1 MTTTQFVLLNQSR
14 GTEAPALDENRMYR
28 AFAQPQVIPP
38 AVYYCAR
45 HAAHQSC
52 CSLTSDGPQPSF
64 PQVVDF
70 FKKPEKYRASGSRIP
85 KGILLAGP
93 PGTGKTL
100 LARVR

>member
-1 MTTTQFVLLNQSR
+1 LTRTEFTEPSHTTHKSSSFQCR
-14 GTEAPALDENRMYR
+14 R
-28 AFAQPQVIPP
+28 A
-38 AVYYCAR
+38 
-45 HAAHQSC
+45 HATAAIG
-52 CSLTSDGPQPSF
+52 LTDPRLRFS
-64 PQVVDF
+64 QVVDF